1 MQQIPTALRPVVLL
15 GVFFTSLSSLVAQ
28 TWNGAGSDDN
38 FTTSAN
44 WSGGLAPTNDGSA
57 DVTLSGATRLSPTL
71 DADRSINSLTLN
83 SASSFTLQGTN
94 TLSINSTLTGVSGGA
109 SNHYIEV
116 PLAINGG
123 LNVLADNAFL
133 YLKGAI
139 SGTGG
144 ITGTGIGR
152 MIFGSDNTYTGTT
165 SMTGAQLHWGYYG
178 NPTGGGSNQGDVV
191 LGAGSNLSV
200 YRSQDLTY
208 SGSISAAGSN
218 YVALRGIGQTDNA
231 VITFTGSNTYTGSTL
246 IYNGATL
253 KIGAENTL
261 ASNAAVRV
269 QGTGLLHVAENQTLL
284 AVDNNFGGAVQIDA
298 NKTLTVNPTGSYY
311 AGNTLN
317 ISGQGRM
324 VKTGSQT
331 YTFGGGTVALPNGI
345 TVAEGTLAVQGNTN
359 ITGPIEN
366 NAIVQFNHSDPLTYA
381 GTLSGTGR
389 LEKQGS
395 GDLTLSGAGN
405 TSTGATYVLNGRL
418 VYTTAGALAPD
429 SQTQLFSNAGIVIS
443 ADQTINKYFSG
454 GTTTSLQIDSGST
467 LTINNPFAYGFQPT
481 LSGAGNLTKA
491 GSQSFT
497 LSGSGSLSGTVTAN
511 AGTLIANGTYAS
523 ADFQVNSGGTLM
535 GSGTIDQVN
544 VASGGRISAGDLRQ
558 SGNLT
563 LSALN
568 LEAGSGMIFSLRDA
582 TGTAG
587 NASGWDQLTAS
598 GTIAISAT
606 SANPFTLYLESLAGV
621 GLLGSAANFDGNAT
635 YAWDFTTG
643 ATALTGFN
651 ASAIAIDTTNFANA
665 APGSFWVSQTGN
677 QLTLNYGISAVP
689 EPSAFAAIFGLA
701 CLGFAAGRR
710 RRRA

>member
-71 DADRSINSLTLN
+71 DADRSINS
-83 SASSFTLQGTN
+83 
-94 TLSINSTLTGVSGGA
+94 TLTGVSGGA
-109 SNHYIEV
+109 SKHYIEV

-298 NKTLTVNPTGSYY
+298 
-311 AGNTLN
+311 
-317 ISGQGRM
+317 GR
-324 VKTGSQT
+324 VTQ
-331 YTFGGGTVALPNGI
+331 
-345 TVAEGTLAVQGNTN
+345 
-359 ITGPIEN
+359 TGP
-366 NAIVQFNHSDPLTYA
+366 P
-381 GTLSGTGR
+381 
-389 LEKQGS
+389 KQ
-395 GDLTLSGAGN
+395 
-405 TSTGATYVLNGRL
+405 L
-418 VYTTAGALAPD
+418 VW
-429 SQTQLFSNAGIVIS
+429 
-443 ADQTINKYFSG
+443 
-454 GTTTSLQIDSGST
+454 
-467 LTINNPFAYGFQPT
+467 
-481 LSGAGNLTKA
+481 
-491 GSQSFT
+491 
-497 LSGSGSLSGTVTAN
+497 
-511 AGTLIANGTYAS
+511 
-523 ADFQVNSGGTLM
+523 M
-535 GSGTIDQVN
+535 G
-544 VASGGRISAGDLRQ
+544 
-558 SGNLT
+558 
-563 LSALN
+563 
-568 LEAGSGMIFSLRDA
+568 
-582 TGTAG
+582 
-587 NASGWDQLTAS
+587 
-598 GTIAISAT
+598 
-606 SANPFTLYLESLAGV
+606 
-621 GLLGSAANFDGNAT
+621 
-635 YAWDFTTG
+635 
-643 ATALTGFN
+643 
-651 ASAIAIDTTNFANA
+651 
-665 APGSFWVSQTGN
+665 
-677 QLTLNYGISAVP
+677 
-689 EPSAFAAIFGLA
+689 
-701 CLGFAAGRR
+701 
-710 RRRA
+710 